1 MFSRRPGTLLAIAIT
16 CTVYGI
22 ILIKRGIEGD
32 TLMPGTLFTYL
43 PRWSFVTAGILLQIP
58 LPCACWYLH
67 HIGFW

>member
-1 MFSRRPGTLLAIAIT
+1 MFSRRPGTLLAIAVA

-43 PRWSFVTAGILLQIP
+43 PRWLFVTVGILLQIP
-58 LPCACWYLH
+58 LPFACWFLKS
-67 HIGFW
+67 IGFW